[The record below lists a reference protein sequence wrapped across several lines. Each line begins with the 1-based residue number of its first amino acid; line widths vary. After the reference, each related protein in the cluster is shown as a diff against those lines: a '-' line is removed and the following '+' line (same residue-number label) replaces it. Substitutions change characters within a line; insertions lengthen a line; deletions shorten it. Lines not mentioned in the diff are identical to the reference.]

1 MDGMR
6 GGRDP
11 GYSGRGCT
19 GAYLPANRRAA
30 VASAPFDYD
39 AHHDPS
45 PSTGDTVARAKRT
58 SSERAAARRRYRA
71 ATEAEAEALEGDET
85 AVETRA
91 DRAAQTARPTAE
103 SVRMG
108 IGAALRASVH
118 PLHLRED
125 LASLPSLIPTKALWV
140 PILVTIAS
148 TVAIVVTDG
157 TNAVSAILFSY
168 FVQTPGIGGSFLAG
182 FLATRASWLLGFI
195 VGLVTAV
202 CYTVLIYA
210 FPLQI
215 ATDVPDAA
223 IAQSAALS
231 AVLTSPILGA
241 LFASAAA
248 WYRRFLQLTNPNRG
262 RRNQQPQKR
271 TGDGRTRGAAGQKP
285 NTKAPARR

>member
-1 MDGMR
+1 M
-6 GGRDP
+6 
-11 GYSGRGCT
+11 
-19 GAYLPANRRAA
+19 
-30 VASAPFDYD
+30 
-39 AHHDPS
+39 
-45 PSTGDTVARAKRT
+45 ARAKRT

-71 ATEAEAEALEGDET
+71 ATEAEELEGDET
-85 AVETRA
+85 AAEPGAGRS
-91 DRAAQTARPTAE
+91 AQPIRPATEA
-103 SVRMG
+103 VRVG
-108 IGAALRASVH
+108 IRAALRASVH

-125 LASLPSLIPTKALWV
+125 LASLPSLLPTKALWIPV
-140 PILVTIAS
+140 LVTIAS
-148 TVAIVVTDG
+148 TVAVIVTDG

-195 VGLVTAV
+195 VGIVTAV

-210 FPLQI
+210 FPLKI
-215 ATDVPDAA
+215 ASSIPEAA
-223 IAQSAALS
+223 IAQTAALS

-241 LFASAAA
+241 LFAAAAA

-271 TGDGRTRGAAGQKP
+271 TGDGRTRGAPGQKP